1 MRICMDM
8 QASKN
13 KNFPFAGGIGGGHK
27 KRKEESGVY
36 VSF

>member
-1 MRICMDM
+1 MFF
-8 QASKN
+8 KN
-13 KNFPFAGGIGGGHK
+13 YGIKGISLLRGDWGGGHK